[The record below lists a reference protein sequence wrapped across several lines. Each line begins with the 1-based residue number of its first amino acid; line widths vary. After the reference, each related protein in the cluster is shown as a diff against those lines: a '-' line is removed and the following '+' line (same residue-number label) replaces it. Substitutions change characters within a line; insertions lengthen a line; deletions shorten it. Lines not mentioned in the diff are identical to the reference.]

1 MHQFGWLSE
10 RGGNFLNLLQ
20 KEGVSKKRGF
30 PQKRGASNPGENYEV
45 FAEFSKLGRSFLYCS
60 DRSNS

>member
-1 MHQFGWLSE
+1 MALRKRGLLFKSASE
-10 RGGNFLNLLQ
+10 RVGIQ
-20 KEGVSKKRGF
+20 KEGVPSKK
-30 PQKRGASNPGENYEV
+30 GASNPGENYEV